1 MFSIDSS
8 RQADACRFCWMCR
21 HICPVSNSTGN
32 EGWTPRARGLMVS
45 MIERGLPYD
54 GEIAEAMYHCT
65 LCDACANDCATGYK
79 PSEFIREA
87 RTLAVVGG
95 FAPKPVTEAIDRI
108 FETGSIFGDK
118 SAQAELCAA
127 VGPLPEK
134 AEVLLFAGQT
144 ACHVCPEPAVHA
156 ASLLKKAGVG
166 FTMLKDEPGSGAIL
180 AELMGY
186 TGDVQSVAAAAATRI
201 RDSGAKTL
209 VALSPADAV
218 IFRDFYGKW
227 GLLDGI
233 EVVTA
238 TAFLAQLAAEGK
250 LNIKPAPLA
259 ASLQEPVKLTRSLGE
274 EEPFKALAAAAGIE
288 LKELF
293 LHGKMSRCVG
303 TVPLDFYDPVVVKE
317 MVRVRCEDALRLDSH
332 VLVTASPDD
341 FWLMRRYALADVEI
355 VDLFALLDG
364 LC

>member
-156 ASLLKKAGVG
+156 ASLLKKAGVA
-166 FTMLKDEPGSGAIL
+166 FTMLRDEPGSGAIL

-186 TGDVQSVAAAAATRI
+186 TGDVQSVAAAAAARI
-201 RDSGAKTL
+201 RESGAKTL

-303 TVPLDFYDPVVVKE
+303 TVPLD
-317 MVRVRCEDALRLDSH
+317 
-332 VLVTASPDD
+332 
-341 FWLMRRYALADVEI
+341 
-355 VDLFALLDG
+355 
-364 LC
+364 

>member
-8 RQADACRFCWMCR
+8 RQADACRFWWMCR

-87 RTLAVVGG
+87 RTLAVVGS
-95 FAPKPVTEAIDRI
+95 FAPKPVIEAIDRI
-108 FETGSIFGDK
+108 FETGSIFGTD
-118 SAQAELCAA
+118 SAASTIRTA
-127 VGPLPEK
+127 VAPLPEK
-134 AEVLLFAGQT
+134 AEVLLFVGQT
-144 ACHVCPEPAVHA
+144 ASRVCPEAAVHA
-156 ASLLKKAGVG
+156 ASLLKKAGVD
-166 FTMLKDEPGSGAIL
+166 FTTLDDEPESGAFL
-180 AELMGY
+180 GELMGT
-186 TGDVQSVAAAAATRI
+186 TGDVQSMAAAAAGRI
-201 RDSGAKTL
+201 RGSGAKTL

-218 IFRDFYGKW
+218 IFRDEYGKW

-238 TAFLAQLAAEGK
+238 TALLSKLVQDGK
-250 LNIKPAPLA
+250 LKPKSAALA
-259 ASLQEPVKLTRSLGE
+259 ASLQEPVKLTRGLDE
-274 EEPFKALAAAAGIE
+274 EEPFKALALAAGIE
-288 LKELF
+288 VKELF
-293 LHGKMSRCVG
+293 LHGKMSRCIG
-303 TVPLDFYDPVVVKE
+303 TVPLFFYDPVVVRE

-332 VLVTASPDD
+332 MLVTASPDD
-341 FWLMRRYALADVEI
+341 FWLMRRYALEGVEI
-355 VDLFALLDG
+355 RDLFALLDG